1 MAEKIGYRNPPKR
14 TRFKKGRSGNP
25 AGRPKKSRNFMTL
38 LSDELDE
45 QVTVNEDGRKRKIS
59 KLEAMVKR
67 IVSGALQGDRKSLIT
82 LIDILRRTGRFT
94 EGDVEEE
101 DWLPEDYDKIVDR
114 YVQAR
119 QKKTKTRGTP

>member
-1 MAEKIGYRNPPKR
+1 M
-14 TRFKKGRSGNP
+14 
-25 AGRPKKSRNFMTL
+25 L
-38 LSDELDE
+38 
-45 QVTVNEDGRKRKIS
+45 
-59 KLEAMVKR
+59 
-67 IVSGALQGDRKSLIT
+67 T

-94 EGDVEEE
+94 EGETEEE